1 MVTNGLRFT
10 QSKSVLK
17 NLARN
22 SFKAIDAGAYEI
34 DNKKEHNYYTHKTI
48 SIKKKIQSSPVTPL
62 ITEIKYG
69 SPSKGTLA
77 DSEMFRV
84 EEIASTMEFAGASGI
99 SVLSQ
104 PYLFNGSIANVLKA
118 RKATTL
124 PILMKD
130 IIVSDIQIKAAK
142 NAGADCVLFIKS
154 VFDKNLAEKDL
165 ETLIENAS
173 KIGLE
178 TILETHD
185 IDEFQEAIKLHH
197 RRPHNIHIIG
207 INNRN
212 LDTLEI
218 TLDTTFNILSSV
230 PKSGNTVISESG
242 IKEPDDIKRL
252 SEAGADGF
260 LIGTSLM
267 ENPDLIGERINELLT
282 ASQ

>member
-1 MVTNGLRFT
+1 MVTDDLRFF

-17 NLARN
+17 SLAKN
-22 SFKAIDAGAYEI
+22 SFKAIDAGVYEI
-34 DNKKEHNYYTHKTI
+34 DNKSERSYYNHRTSSI
-48 SIKKKIQSSPVTPL
+48 SKKIQSSQVTSL
-62 ITEIKYG
+62 ITEIKYA
-69 SPSKGTLA
+69 SPSKGILA
-77 DSEMFRV
+77 DPKIFRV
-84 EEIASTMEFAGASGI
+84 EDIASAMESAGAVGI

-104 PYLFNGSIANVLKA
+104 PYLFNGSIENVLKA

-142 NAGADCVLFIKS
+142 TSGADCVLFIKS

-185 IDEFQEAIKLHH
+185 IDEFKEAIKLHH
-197 RRPHNIHIIG
+197 RRPHNIHIVG

-218 TLDTTFNILSSV
+218 TLDTTFNILASV

-242 IKEPDDIKRL
+242 IKGPNDVKRL

-267 ENPDLIGERINELLT
+267 ENPDLIGERIKELIT
-282 ASQ
+282 CE

>member
-1 MVTNGLRFT
+1 MVTNGLRFI

-17 NLARN
+17 SLARN
-22 SFKAIDAGAYEI
+22 SFKAIDTGSYEI
-34 DNKKEHNYYTHKTI
+34 NNKSERNYYTHRTI
-48 SIKKKIQSSPVTPL
+48 SIKKKIQSSQVTPL
-62 ITEIKYG
+62 ITEIKYA

-77 DSEMFRV
+77 DPEKFRV
-84 EEIASTMEFAGASGI
+84 EEIASRMEFAGAAGI
-99 SVLSQ
+99 SILSQ
-104 PYLFNGSIANVLKA
+104 PYLFNGSIANVQKA

-165 ETLIENAS
+165 ETLVEIAS

-178 TILETHD
+178 TIIETHD
-185 IDEFQEAIKLHH
+185 IEQFKEVIKLHQRH
-197 RRPHNIHIIG
+197 PHNIHVIG

-218 TLDTTFNILSSV
+218 TLDTTINILSSV
-230 PKSGNTVISESG
+230 PKSGNVIISESG
-242 IKEPDDIKRL
+242 IKGHDDIKRL
-252 SEAGADGF
+252 LEAGSDGF

-267 ENPDLIGERINELLT
+267 ENPDLIDEKIKELIAGE
-282 ASQ
+282 

>member
-1 MVTNGLRFT
+1 MVTNGLRFV

-17 NLARN
+17 SLARN

-34 DNKKEHNYYTHKTI
+34 DNESERNYYTHRTI
-48 SIKKKIQSSPVTPL
+48 SIKKKIQSSQITPL
-62 ITEIKYG
+62 ITEIKYA
-69 SPSKGTLA
+69 SPSKGILA
-77 DSEMFRV
+77 DSELYRV
-84 EEIASTMEFAGASGI
+84 EEIASTMEFAGAAGI
-99 SVLSQ
+99 SILSQ
-104 PYLFNGSIANVLKA
+104 PYLFNGSIVNVLRA

-165 ETLIENAS
+165 ETLIDNAS

-185 IDEFQEAIKLHH
+185 IDEFEEAVKLHQRH
-197 RRPHNIHIIG
+197 PHKIHVIG

-212 LDTLEI
+212 LNTLDI
-218 TLDTTFNILSSV
+218 TLDTTTNILASV
-230 PKSGNTVISESG
+230 PKSGNIVISESG
-242 IKEPDDIKRL
+242 IKGPDDIRRL
-252 SEAGADGF
+252 LKAGADGF

-267 ENPDLIGERINELLT
+267 ENPHLIGQRIKELT
-282 ASQ
+282 ASE

>member
-1 MVTNGLRFT
+1 
-10 QSKSVLK
+10 
-17 NLARN
+17 
-22 SFKAIDAGAYEI
+22 
-34 DNKKEHNYYTHKTI
+34 
-48 SIKKKIQSSPVTPL
+48 
-62 ITEIKYG
+62 
-69 SPSKGTLA
+69 
-77 DSEMFRV
+77 MFRV
-84 EEIASTMEFAGASGI
+84 EEIASTMEFAGSAGI

-104 PYLFNGSIANVLKA
+104 PNLFNGSIANVLKA

-154 VFDKNLAEKDL
+154 VFDNNLAEKDL
-165 ETLIENAS
+165 ETLIESAS

-185 IDEFQEAIKLHH
+185 INEFKEAIKLHH
-197 RRPHNIHIIG
+197 RHPHNIHVIG

-218 TLDTTFNILSSV
+218 TLDTTTNILASV
-230 PKSGNTVISESG
+230 PKSGNIVISESG
-242 IKEPDDIKRL
+242 IKGPEDIKRL

-267 ENPDLIGERINELLT
+267 ENPDLISERIKELT

>member
-17 NLARN
+17 SLARN

-34 DNKKEHNYYTHKTI
+34 DNKNEHNYYTHKTI
-48 SIKKKIQSSPVTPL
+48 SIKKKIQSSQVTPL
-62 ITEIKYG
+62 ITEIKYA
-69 SPSKGTLA
+69 SPSKGILA
-77 DSEMFRV
+77 DSKMFRV
-84 EEIASTMEFAGASGI
+84 EEIASTMEFAGSAGI

-104 PYLFNGSIANVLKA
+104 PNLFNGSIANVLKA

-154 VFDKNLAEKDL
+154 VFDNNLAEKDL
-165 ETLIENAS
+165 ETLIESAS

-185 IDEFQEAIKLHH
+185 INEFKEAIKLHH
-197 RRPHNIHIIG
+197 RHPHNIHVIG

-218 TLDTTFNILSSV
+218 TLDTTTNILASV
-230 PKSGNTVISESG
+230 PKSGNIVISESG
-242 IKEPDDIKRL
+242 IKGPEDIKRL

-267 ENPDLIGERINELLT
+267 ENPDLISERIKELT